1 LPRARILHLITRLPI
16 GGAERLL
23 VDVVRRLDPAR
34 FDSVVCCIQDK
45 GALAAELEGAGFT
58 VQNLNRMQSKRFDWR
73 AVRDLARLI
82 RSERI
87 ALVHSH
93 LYHANLYGR
102 IAAWLAGVPA
112 VATVHNVYTRS
123 KLHRRLLNR
132 FLSRKSVRVIAV
144 SGEVRDDLVGRD
156 GIDPRRV
163 ATIHNGIDLGR
174 VESALTRDQ
183 ARARLGIPESAIAIG
198 CIGRLEEQKGHRF
211 LLEACHL
218 LRENEPLK
226 LHVSL
231 AGDGRLRSELE
242 SRAAALGLAPQ
253 VSFLGARSDVADIL
267 RALDICVMPSL
278 WEGLSIAMLE
288 AMAAGLPLVISD
300 VSGVAQAFGEED
312 CGIRVPPRDVAALA
326 RAIQDLARS
335 PERRRK
341 LGEAGRRRVRAE
353 FDIEAMIRRLA
364 AVYEDACASS

>member
-1 LPRARILHLITRLPI
+1 MARTRLLHLITRLPI

-34 FDSVVCCIQDK
+34 FDSVVCCIQAK
-45 GALAAELEGAGFT
+45 GELAAELESAGIA
-58 VQNLNRMQSKRFDWR
+58 VHCLNRMQSKRFDWG
-73 AVRDLARLI
+73 AVRDLKGLI

-132 FLSRKSVRVIAV
+132 LLSRKSVRVIAV

-163 ATIHNGIDLGR
+163 VTIHNGIDLGR
-174 VESALTRDQ
+174 VESALTREQ
-183 ARARLGIPESAIAIG
+183 ARARLGIPAGATVIG

-211 LLEACHL
+211 LLEACAPLPGIKL
-218 LRENEPLK
+218 LI
-226 LHVSL
+226 
-231 AGDGRLRSELE
+231 AGDGRLRQDLE
-242 SRAAALGLAPQ
+242 SRAVALGIA
-253 VSFLGARSDVADIL
+253 SRTTFLGARSDIADIL

-288 AMAAGLPLVISD
+288 AMASGLPLVISD
-300 VSGVAQAFGEED
+300 VSGVAQAFGEKD
-312 CGIRVPPRDVAALA
+312 CGIRVPPRDVAALTQ
-326 RAIQDLARS
+326 AIQDLAQS
-335 PERRRK
+335 PERRKK
-341 LGEAGRRRVRAE
+341 LGEAGRRRVCAE
-353 FDIEAMIRRLA
+353 FDIEVMIRRLTT
-364 AVYEDACASS
+364 VYEDACAAS